1 MNRKLIRR
9 ILLAIPAII
18 LQIAWFVILARWLAP
33 YATLVSVVV
42 EIFAFIF
49 VMYLMV
55 AITEGTYKI
64 LWLMVILALPVTG
77 GILYLLFGDKRSG
90 KPLRK
95 KIENSSR

>member
-77 GILYLLFGDKRSG
+77 GILYLFFCFFNIHTL
-90 KPLRK
+90 LL
-95 KIENSSR
+95 